1 MHAKGGR
8 DSAGRNATAW
18 AHCNSVERIATAWG
32 QGRHSKLKPN
42 VIPRRARPPTSSKI
56 LSFAAFT
63 LSRSAAPGTA
73 RDKAAASLARHIALT
88 RAAASACAQIK
99 TLHSLYP
106 RDQVLVLADTDLKE
120 RPNDAMHRVFA
131 HMGLEPWDVSAL
143 TTDQLEAK

>member
-1 MHAKGGR
+1 MPKVG
-8 DSAGRNATAW
+8 ATAPGAMRRRG
-18 AHCNSVERIATAWG
+18 AHCDSVGRTAAAWG